1 MARAMKAKAD
11 GTCVCRSKI
20 CRLMIAAACSLFQ
33 DTNIKTL
40 TPDRQKART
49 RGLQQRA
56 NDAGDFLQS
65 QVFKKSSRE
74 SILDC
79 AVMPE

>member
-1 MARAMKAKAD
+1 
-11 GTCVCRSKI
+11 
-20 CRLMIAAACSLFQ
+20 MIAAAFSLFQ

-65 QVFKKSSRE
+65 QTFKKAHANASWIVPSCQSEIKSLFHHRL
-74 SILDC
+74 SPPVPLRLFH
-79 AVMPE
+79 